1 MDKMNLYKIPACE
14 LLLVLKKTG
23 PSPPLLFITMHF
35 LLERGIVWTCFDE
48 YKTIDK
54 HQSQWLVTWGSNY
67 LGSLQRRLSLK
78 TPGVMWYAIRGIR
91 NGLIDKYHHYAC
103 TPCAFL
109 TRETLDRI
117 QRFLTTYC
125 YIVLINSGFVLC

>member
-14 LLLVLKKTG
+14 LLLVLKITS

-67 LGSLQRRLSLK
+67 LGSLQRRPNLK
-78 TPGVMWYAIRGIR
+78 KSRVIWYAIRGIR
-91 NGLIDKYHHYAC
+91 NGLIDKYHPYAC
-103 TPCAFL
+103 TPCTCL
-109 TRETLDRI
+109 TRETPDI
-117 QRFLTTYC
+117 IWRFVTTYC
-125 YIVLINSGFVLC
+125 CIMLINSGFVLC